1 METTTTQP
9 PENNRWSP
17 ARIAAV
23 VAVVVV
29 AVVVLIV
36 LARSVADL
44 VAGGD
49 GWDVGSGQPVE
60 VTVESGSS
68 ATSIYLLMHDSGV
81 VRATELEAAAKAAGV
96 EDRLQAGT
104 YSLVTNMDADS
115 VVRRLL
121 EGGDVDTGTSFTVI
135 EGWTIN
141 RIVDEL
147 AERTQY
153 SQAEYQRALRDGA
166 VTSPY
171 LPESVDDPIIRWEGL
186 LYPAK
191 YPISETSTPAEIL
204 QMMSDEMMRRFEDV
218 DWSGIG
224 ELGISRY
231 EALIIG
237 SLIQWEAGTDAD
249 RPIISSVI
257 HNRLDQGIRLQIDAT
272 VIYALGHNPGRVLAK
287 HLKVVSP
294 YNTYLI
300 DGLPP
305 TPIGSVATIS
315 LEAAV
320 HPADTD
326 YLFYVLATEDGSH
339 AFAVTYEEHQAN
351 VREAKAAGILP

>member
-1 METTTTQP
+1 METTTTQA
-9 PENNRWSP
+9 PEDNRWSP
-17 ARIAAV
+17 ARTAAV

-29 AVVVLIV
+29 AVIVLIV
-36 LARSVADL
+36 LAQSVAGL

-49 GWDVGSGQPVE
+49 GWDVESGVPVE

-68 ATSIYLLMHDSGV
+68 ATSIYVLMHDSGV
-81 VRATELEAAAKAAGV
+81 VRSSELEAATKAAGV

-104 YSLVTNMDADS
+104 YSLVTDMDADS
-115 VVRRLL
+115 VVRRLI
-121 EGGDVDTGTSFTVI
+121 EGGDVDIGTSFTVI
-135 EGWTIN
+135 EGWTID
-141 RIVDEL
+141 RIIDEL
-147 AERTQY
+147 ADRTSY
-153 SQAEYQRALRDGA
+153 SRAEYQKVLRDGV

-171 LPESVDDPIIRWEGL
+171 LPEGVDDPIVRWEGL

-191 YPISETSTPAEIL
+191 YPISDESSPARIL
-204 QMMSDEMMRRFEDV
+204 QMMSDEMTRRFEAV

-257 HNRLDQGIRLQIDAT
+257 HNRLEQGIRLQIDAT
-272 VIYALGHNPGRVLAK
+272 VIYALGHNPGRVLAE
-287 HLKVVSP
+287 HLKLVSP

-305 TPIGSVATIS
+305 TPIGTLATVS

-320 HPADTD
+320 NPASTN
-326 YLFYVLATEDGSH
+326 YLFYVLASEDGSH
-339 AFAVTYEEHQAN
+339 EFAVTYEEHQAN
-351 VREAKAAGILP
+351 VRAAKAAGILP

>member
-1 METTTTQP
+1 METTTTQTP
-9 PENNRWSP
+9 DDNRWTP
-17 ARIAAV
+17 ARIGVV

-29 AVVVLIV
+29 ALVVLIV
-36 LARSVADL
+36 LARSIAGL

-49 GWDVGSGQPVE
+49 EWDVDPGVPVE

-68 ATSIYLLMHDSGV
+68 ATSIYVLMHDSGV
-81 VRATELEAAAKAAGV
+81 VRSSELEAAAKAAGI

-104 YSLVTNMDADS
+104 YSLVTDMDADS
-115 VVRRLL
+115 VVRRLI

-141 RIVDEL
+141 RIIDEL
-147 AERTQY
+147 ADHTSY
-153 SQAEYQRALRDGA
+153 SRAEYQKVLRDGV

-171 LPESVDDPIIRWEGL
+171 LPGTVDDPIVRWEGL

-191 YPISETSTPAEIL
+191 YPISDESSPAQIL
-204 QMMSDEMMRRFEDV
+204 QMMSDEMTRRFEDV
-218 DWSGIG
+218 DWSGVG

-257 HNRLDQGIRLQIDAT
+257 HNRLEQGIRLQIDAT
-272 VIYALGHNPGRVLAK
+272 VIYALGYNPGRVLAK
-287 HLKVVSP
+287 HLKFVSP

-300 DGLPP
+300 GGLPP
-305 TPIGSVATIS
+305 TPIGTVATVS

-320 HPADTD
+320 NPASTD
-326 YLFYVLATEDGSH
+326 YLFYVLAGEDGSH

-351 VREAKAAGILP
+351 VTAAKDAGILP